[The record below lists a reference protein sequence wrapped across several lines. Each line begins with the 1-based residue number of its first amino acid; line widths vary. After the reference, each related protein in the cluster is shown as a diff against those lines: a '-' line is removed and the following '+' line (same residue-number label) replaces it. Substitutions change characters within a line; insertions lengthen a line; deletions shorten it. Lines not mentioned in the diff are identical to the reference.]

1 MFLSLCR
8 ESLVSQLIRK
18 PKLGKTNG
26 LFLLLQVGLEN
37 PSRHETCQVPLK
49 IQRQNSAKSQPPVL
63 CAQFASTFL
72 WFPNSLG
79 SCQQKIFA
87 TNPNSSNCRCCWEA
101 GSPLQEEVSSQHNTS
116 GHSQKQKQSK
126 TCTYAAKSYTAA
138 LQWREPTA
146 QASHAD
152 GIGYAAATTTDL
164 TLKKIMVGVH
174 LRKGDRTIPPNRKT
188 KWKQAFPKVGIS
200 ISTLHQVGKNWVSVT
215 FLTAMSL
222 QHLSSAMQHNC
233 LTNRVATLVVAIFPC
248 FLRKEVVDNYVF
260 ILER

>member
-49 IQRQNSAKSQPPVL
+49 IQRQISAKSQPPVL

-164 TLKKIMVGVH
+164 TLKEDYG
-174 LRKGDRTIPPNRKT
+174 GCPPKERRSDHSPKQKDKMKT
-188 KWKQAFPKVGIS
+188 S
-200 ISTLHQVGKNWVSVT
+200 ISESGNKYFYPPQSGKELGICYFSHCNEPS
-215 FLTAMSL
+215 APK
-222 QHLSSAMQHNC
+222 LSH
-233 LTNRVATLVVAIFPC
+233 AT
-248 FLRKEVVDNYVF
+248 
-260 ILER
+260 